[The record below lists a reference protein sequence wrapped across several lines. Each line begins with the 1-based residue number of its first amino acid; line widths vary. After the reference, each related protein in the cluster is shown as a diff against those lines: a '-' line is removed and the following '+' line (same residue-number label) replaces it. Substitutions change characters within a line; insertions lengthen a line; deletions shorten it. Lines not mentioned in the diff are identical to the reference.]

1 MADLQ
6 KGHTFTE
13 GSSGNTAADLNALV
27 DSGTIL
33 PAFITGKSAVATL
46 EDVDLA
52 LVYDNSAA
60 AMRKVT
66 FANIVGSFPADAAAG
81 TAALRTLGTTSV
93 KAAAGNDTRFPASVT
108 GIRLGA
114 GVGSTDTAAEPK
126 DLSFDTVD
134 MDGETEIDW
143 DAADVFHDDLA
154 HDKTYTFANTRT
166 GRSIQFIVKLNGH
179 TPTLPVAIGTVAVGS
194 GTTFLHLY
202 ITSTELGLTG
212 MQVRI

>member
-33 PAFITGKSAVATL
+33 PAFITGKSAVVTL

-114 GVGSTDTAAEPK
+114 GAGSADTAADVDDFTFAPV
-126 DLSFDTVD
+126 DLSGVTV
-134 MDGETEIDW
+134 IDW
-143 DAADVFHDDLA
+143 SAGDVFTDDLSGN
-154 HDKTYTFANTRT
+154 KTYTFSNQAE
-166 GRSIQFIVKLNGH
+166 GRSIQIIIKRNGH
-179 TPTLPVAIGTVAVGS
+179 TPTLPVAIGSVLVGA
-194 GTTFLHLY
+194 GTTFSHSFLTY
-202 ITSTELGLTG
+202 TSLGTTG
-212 MQVRI
+212 LQIAI